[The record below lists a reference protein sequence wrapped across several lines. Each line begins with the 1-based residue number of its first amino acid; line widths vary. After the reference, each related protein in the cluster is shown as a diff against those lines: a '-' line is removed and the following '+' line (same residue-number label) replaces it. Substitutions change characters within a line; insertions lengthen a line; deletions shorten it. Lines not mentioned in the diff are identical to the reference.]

1 MPYGLGTLRTISR
14 YASFG
19 GPSPRFLSVP
29 GVSKITSEEVRQALA
44 DPIKLIIEVIKQTLE
59 ETPAELAA
67 DLVDTGIVLAGGGA
81 LLRGLPDLLS
91 QETELPVVMA
101 ADPLTCVVMGTGRY
115 LEELDNM
122 RRERRALPLH

>member
-1 MPYGLGTLRTISR
+1 MDI
-14 YASFG
+14 
-19 GPSPRFLSVP
+19 
-29 GVSKITSEEVRQALA
+29 QALA

-91 QETELPVVMA
+91 QETELPVVKGA
-101 ADPLTCVVMGTGRY
+101 RQ
-115 LEELDNM
+115 
-122 RRERRALPLH
+122 LHSLRQLLHWPKVQSE